1 MTAPTR
7 IGDVLLEAYP
17 FKKLR
22 AHLKKASEE
31 VEKAAADRSE
41 VDDAAFAGL
50 IERQDSVVAQLA
62 ARGPASGDEA
72 IFLLRIL
79 RDRMDAD
86 FDSSVIEA
94 ANRDI
99 VRGVTDYLS
108 DTMPRPH
115 NGPPLVKT
123 DWRKL
128 LDEYRRLARAE
139 NTVAETYPD
148 PEKPPLSTVTEEC
161 VAIEVRISEA
171 PVDGLESII
180 GKLALIW
187 ATDWANVYSR
197 SGVAIRTVLDFL
209 AEQTG
214 WDPYILY
221 DREAELVRFSKEEIA
236 EAAALYP
243 KKPDKNDDGPIA
255 G

>member
-1 MTAPTR
+1 MSATTR

-22 AHLKKASEE
+22 VNLQEASEE

-41 VDDAAFAGL
+41 VDDDAFAEL
-50 IERQDSVVAQLA
+50 IERQDSVVAHLA
-62 ARGPASGDEA
+62 ARGPASDDEA

-99 VRGVTDYLS
+99 VRSVTTYLS
-108 DTMPRPH
+108 DAMPRPH

-139 NTVAETYPD
+139 NSVAETYPD
-148 PEKPPLSTVTEEC
+148 PAKPPLSTVTDEC
-161 VAIEVRISEA
+161 IAIEVQISEA

-187 ATDWANVYSR
+187 STDWANVHSR
-197 SGVAIRTVLDFL
+197 SGVAMRTVLDFL

-214 WDPYILY
+214 WDPFMVH
-221 DREAELVRFSKEEIA
+221 DREGEPIRFSKEEFA
-236 EAAALYP
+236 EAAALYS

>member
-1 MTAPTR
+1 MTATH

-17 FKKLR
+17 FEKLR

-108 DTMPRPH
+108 DPMPRPH

-148 PEKPPLSTVTEEC
+148 PKKPPLSTVTDEC
-161 VAIEVRISEA
+161 LVIEARIAEA
-171 PVDGLESII
+171 PIDGLESIL

-187 ATDWANVYSR
+187 STDWANVDSMPGLALR
-197 SGVAIRTVLDFL
+197 SVLDFL
-209 AEQTG
+209 AGQTG
-214 WDPYILY
+214 WDPYMLY
-221 DREAELVRFSKEEIA
+221 DREAELVRFSKDEIA
-236 EAAALYP
+236 AAAARYSE
-243 KKPDKNDDGPIA
+243 KPDKNDDGPIA